1 MDASLPRDDE
11 TPQASTRFYTA
22 IFPEALAEGSEQSEF
37 NPFVHGLRVGGRGR
51 PRSGKG
57 PCVARLEA
65 APSWAGRAPARPS
78 RARCPRPQGE
88 GPASSGPPQARCP
101 RPQERTKAKRHFLVN
116 ALSSDHQPSEQP
128 GNWSSDH
135 RIAAATMRGLP
146 VRETRAVM
154 CGGAG
159 ARTARP
165 PRIAFCRMRCQGVV
179 TISCLGCFPYIT
191 GWKCRC
197 DASCRTVVDLSGRRG
212 QLGLGVM
219 TMDGRADQPPRPFT
233 SMMST
238 QVKKPAGLYTLLHVL
253 HGSFSPKR

>member
-1 MDASLPRDDE
+1 MRGWKPHLPQVALPRDRRGQDAHVPRE
-11 TPQASTRFYTA
+11 RARLRPGRRRQDVRVPRKGQRQSGISLSTRFHRIINHRNNRATGHPV
-22 IFPEALAEGSEQSEF
+22 IRPSDS
-37 NPFVHGLRVGGRGR
+37 GRD
-51 PRSGKG
+51 K
-57 PCVARLEA
+57 
-65 APSWAGRAPARPS
+65 ARPS
-78 RARCPRPQGE
+78 
-88 GPASSGPPQARCP
+88 PA
-101 RPQERTKAKRHFLVN
+101 
-116 ALSSDHQPSEQP
+116 
-128 GNWSSDH
+128 
-135 RIAAATMRGLP
+135 
-146 VRETRAVM
+146 RETRAVM

-165 PRIAFCRMRCQGVV
+165 PRVASRRVRWQVVV

-197 DASCRTVVDLSGRRG
+197 GASCRTVVDLSGRRG

-219 TMDGRADQPPRPFT
+219 TMDGRDDQPPRPFT